1 MGLLSKLFRGRKTFS
16 AVISILG
23 PSKAGKT
30 TLVRYLETGRAI
42 TDEVPTTLGVDVRRQ
57 PIVVDNWQLKV
68 IDVGGQRIYQQ
79 AFWELSVQQAE
90 AIIYV
95 VDGTVN
101 PQNHREQFEAARE
114 QFDYMLRITD
124 KETPLLVLI
133 NKQDLE
139 QLNPLSTAEATR
151 HYGLDTIRDRSI
163 ILLPTSAK
171 YGQGVDTAMLW
182 LLETLEL
189 TKEAK

>member
-1 MGLLSKLFRGRKTFS
+1 M
-16 AVISILG
+16 
-23 PSKAGKT
+23 
-30 TLVRYLETGRAI
+30 RYLETGRAI